1 MLRSPV
7 RWWCLLLSGDR
18 YIHIRLFVAVSM
30 TRLAVTVLVTNHVTA
45 GERRQEADHQ
55 KSAAES
61 F

>member
-7 RWWCLLLSGDR
+7 RWGCFLLSGDR
-18 YIHIRLFVAVSM
+18 YILIRLFVAMPMIRFS
-30 TRLAVTVLVTNHVTA
+30 VTVLVTNHVTA